1 MAHEQFFSE
10 LFPRLE
16 AVRRVQTELDRK
28 TAHRFNVLEYLRDDE
43 LGLSSI
49 IADFLNPKEKHG
61 QGNLFLNMFIRL
73 DKINNVLNW
82 LDLDQ
87 CRIKVDTERPI
98 TGGRRIDVAVE
109 IVNGDGST
117 FCLAIENKPY
127 TANHPNQAVDY
138 LTYLKDK
145 YCGRFLLIYLSPSGE
160 GPSEASIASASLQD
174 WKRHLAIMAYAAG
187 PGMRDDDEIKDMRTP
202 DTLADWFKIC
212 RKNCDVDRLRWFFQD
227 AENFCNQTFGGL
239 PMSSDSE
246 NETIRDFALKDSRNL
261 ETVSAVYQAWPL
273 IRDGVCERFLK
284 HLCEHI
290 RTAVEENESLKRLT
304 RDDVVVN
311 CTYGEGPYQS
321 YIWLYR
327 KSWREYRVESQSLTR
342 SAIGL
347 QNQTGGPCRW
357 GVGVV
362 SPISREDMQD
372 DDGRRRDALDKAIR
386 SKSPDKGR
394 RTFQWPLW
402 IPLDGRHDDWNS
414 LVPELEKECRRE
426 DNVRNRP
433 IRDYFVGE
441 LLTIA
446 EWAIPVIN
454 EVEGREVQE
463 TA

>member
-16 AVRRVQTELDRK
+16 AVRRVQTELDR
-28 TAHRFNVLEYLRDDE
+28 TMAHRFNVLDYLRQNE

-49 IADFLNPKEKHG
+49 ITDFLNPKANHG
-61 QGNLFLNMFIRL
+61 QGTLFLTLFLKL
-73 DKINNVLNW
+73 DKIKNALNCP
-82 LDLDQ
+82 DLDQ
-87 CRIKVDTERPI
+87 RHITVVTERSI
-98 TGGRRIDVAVE
+98 AGGRRIDVSVE
-109 IVNGDGST
+109 IVNGDGNA

-127 TANHPNQAVDY
+127 ADDEPNQVIDY

-145 YCGRFLLIYLSPSGE
+145 YCGRFLLIYLSRNGE
-160 GPSEASIASASLQD
+160 GPSEASIARKSLLK

-187 PGMRDDDEIKDMRTP
+187 PGMRDDDEIKEMRISH
-202 DTLADWFKIC
+202 TLADWFKMC
-212 RKNCDVDRLRWFFQD
+212 RNNCDVDRLRWFFQD
-227 AENFCNQTFGGL
+227 ADNFCNQTFGGL

-273 IRDGVCERFLK
+273 IRDDVCERFLK

-347 QNQTGGPCRW
+347 QNQTVGPCRW

-362 SPISREDMQD
+362 SPLSREDMQD

-414 LVPELEKECRRE
+414 LVPELEKECRGD
-426 DNVRNRP
+426 DNMRDRP
-433 IRDYFVGE
+433 ITDYFVGE

-446 EWAIPVIN
+446 ELAIPVIN
-454 EVEGREVQE
+454 EVEG
-463 TA
+463 T